1 MKLTN
6 YWLLLVW
13 LAVGGAALA
22 LLCPQK
28 AMHLP
33 NRPKLRWG
41 RLPAALLAAPYV
53 VWASRRA
60 YFGDTENYRQAFL
73 DAPAALS
80 QIPAYLT
87 GHTKDQGF
95 SVLMILLK
103 AVIGSRDELFFL
115 LVAAFQMY
123 CVMRF
128 FRRYSEDLWL
138 CLFMFVAS
146 TDYMSWMFNGMRQF
160 IAVSITLGAF
170 SYILEKRYVPVIGLI
185 LLAATIHGSALL
197 MLPLVFVIQGRAWNR
212 RTLLLIAAV
221 CGAILFMGQFTDVL
235 DHLLAETQYSDIVTN
250 EIWQNDDGTNLLRV
264 LFYSI
269 PALLALWGHRYVEQ
283 ADSPLVNACV
293 NCSICTAMIY
303 LLSAFSSG
311 IYVGRLPIYTTLQG
325 YVVVPWLLK
334 NMFTKESEAMVRV
347 GLIGVFLLFF
357 YYQMHVTWGIL

>member
-13 LAVGGAALA
+13 LAAGGAMLA
-22 LLCPQK
+22 LLCPKK
-28 AMHLP
+28 AVDLP
-33 NRPKLRWG
+33 DRPKRRWG

-53 VWASRRA
+53 VWAGSRA

-73 DAPAALS
+73 EAPAALG
-80 QIPAYLT
+80 QIPAYLA

-128 FRRYSEDLWL
+128 FRRCSEDLWL

-160 IAVSITLGAF
+160 IAVCITLGAF
-170 SYILEKRYVPVIGLI
+170 SYMLEKRYVPVIGLI

-197 MLPLVFVIQGRAWNR
+197 MLPLVFVIQGRAWNW

-221 CGAILFMGQFTDVL
+221 CTAILFMGQFTDVL
-235 DHLLAETQYSDIVTN
+235 DNLLAETQYSDIVTN
-250 EIWQNDDGTNLLRV
+250 EIWQRDDGTNLLRV

-325 YVVVPWLLK
+325 YAVVPWLLK

-347 GLIGVFLLFF
+347 GLIGGFLMFF